1 MSETTCPGCQERDAA
16 IAALP
21 QRIGQ
26 LEQQVRDLE
35 ARLGRHASNSSMP
48 PSANPPS
55 APSPVVKTRSRR
67 RTGGQPGHPGHQRQR
82 LPRERVNHVI
92 PLSPAKCECCQAP
105 LPTDPSPTDPNPV
118 WHQFA
123 ELPRVA
129 AVVTESQGHARTCP
143 ACHHVTREAI
153 PAEIRAQAF
162 GPRLAAV
169 LSYKGGCQ
177 HVSQRGLEDVVEA
190 VVGVPISVGT
200 GDALQGQMT
209 HALEQP
215 HQEIADHLRQ
225 APAKDVDETG
235 WKQAGKRHW
244 LWAAVTA
251 TAVLFVVHARRGAVG
266 LRAWLGE
273 RVVGLVSSD
282 RWSAYGVIPLWRR
295 QGCWAHLRRDF
306 QAMVDRQD
314 AGSEVGQDLLDYTGV
329 LFESWY
335 KVRDGT
341 RKRAWLAR
349 QVEQELRPEARAALA
364 RGAACGCAKTA
375 GVCAAIL
382 KVEPALGPLARV
394 DGVEPTNNAAERAL
408 RPAGVWR
415 KKSYGCPSEA
425 GCRFVER
432 LLSVT
437 QTLRLLGRPVLDYLT
452 EALDAHRSGLPIP
465 RLLPGR

>member
-16 IAALP
+16 IAALL
-21 QRIGQ
+21 QRVRQ

-35 ARLGRHASNSSMP
+35 ARVGRNASNSSIP

-55 APSPVVKTRSRR
+55 APPPVVKKRSRR
-67 RTGGQPGHPGHQRQR
+67 KTGGQPGHPGHQRRR
-82 LPRERVNHVI
+82 LPPERVNHVVPLI
-92 PLSPAKCECCQAP
+92 PANCECCQTP
-105 LPTDPSPTDPNPV
+105 LPAEPSAADPDPV

-153 PAEIRAQAF
+153 PAEIRAHSF

-169 LSYKGGCQ
+169 LSYLGGCQ
-177 HVSQRGLEDVVEA
+177 HVSQRGLEDVVE
-190 VVGVPISVGT
+190 GVFGIPISVGT
-200 GDALQGQMT
+200 VDALQGPMAQ
-209 HALEQP
+209 ALEAP
-215 HQEIADHLRQ
+215 HQEIARQVRQ
-225 APAKDVDETG
+225 APAKNVDETG

-244 LWAAVTA
+244 LWTAVTA
-251 TAVLFVVHARRGAVG
+251 TAVLFVVHARRGAAG
-266 LRAWLGE
+266 LRALLGDQ
-273 RVVGLVSSD
+273 VAGLISSD
-282 RWSAYGVIPLWRR
+282 RWSAYGVIPLERR
-295 QGCWAHLRRDF
+295 QVCWAHLRRDF
-306 QAMVDRQD
+306 QARVDRQD
-314 AGSEVGQDLLDYTGV
+314 AGSAIGQDLVDYTGV

-349 QVEQELRPEARAALA
+349 QVEHELRPEVRAALQ

-375 GVCAAIL
+375 GVCAKIL
-382 KVEPALGPLARV
+382 EVEPALGTFARV

-408 RPAGVWR
+408 RPAVVWR
-415 KKSYGCPSEA
+415 KKSYGCHSDD

-432 LLSVT
+432 LVSVT

-465 RLLPGR
+465 RLLPDR